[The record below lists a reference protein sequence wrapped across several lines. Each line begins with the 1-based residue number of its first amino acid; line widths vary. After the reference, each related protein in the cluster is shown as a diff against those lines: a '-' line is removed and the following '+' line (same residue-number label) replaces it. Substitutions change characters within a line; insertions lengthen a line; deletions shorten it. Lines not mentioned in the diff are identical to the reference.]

1 MIKNMKKVLIVA
13 SAIVLIVVFASSCR
27 SNEKCAAYGESYKY
41 QKEQNY

>member
-13 SAIVLIVVFASSCR
+13 SAIVLLVIFASACR